1 MAQQYPIIMA
11 SYCQDEDFMRK
22 RSTPFIRH
30 IDHFETTNDPE
41 TIHDDMHTHQMEWK
55 VENGFGFLTHI
66 PSTRSLTVRATES
79 MTVAYK
85 RYLIQKLL
93 SKINRSPLIHV

>member
-1 MAQQYPIIMA
+1 MA

-22 RSTPFIRH
+22 RSTPFVRH
-30 IDHFETTNDPE
+30 IDNFETTNDPE
-41 TIHDDMHTHQMEWK
+41 TIHDDMNKHHMEWK
-55 VENGFGFLTHI
+55 VKNGFGFLTHT
-66 PSTRSLTVRATES
+66 PSTCSLTVRDTES

-93 SKINRSPLIHV
+93 SKITQSPLIQV